1 MDLNEVRQRL
11 GIPPTDALL
20 VADEAELPAGDAA
33 LLAGYLIEQIKLPSR
48 EVTARFRVR
57 DYADPALDAG
67 LRTEVEKL
75 ALH

>member
-11 GIPPTDALL
+11 GIPPTDAVL
-20 VADEAELPAGDAA
+20 VADEAELPADAA
-33 LLAGYLIEQIKLPSR
+33 LLAGYLIEQVKLPSR